1 MAMRRNFVFDDSMA
15 SFLDGAMDALVVP
28 GFSRIGYALRSRSFT
43 QLTEMSLSGKTVV
56 ITGHTSGLGFAAAK
70 QMRAMGADLV
80 LVGRDAERSMR
91 AGDDVRNVVGDGSV
105 DVMVADM
112 GDLDAVAAVATSI
125 GATRARVDVVVHNAG
140 ALLKTRERT
149 SAGHDLTMAVHV
161 YGPFLLTHMLLPLL
175 AASSGRVVTVA
186 SGGMYAV
193 PLPDFARGHSLELP
207 DAKYDGTR
215 QYAIA
220 KRAQVTLNEMWADEP
235 AARGVAFHAMHPGWA
250 DTPGVASSIPVFRT
264 VTRPIL
270 RTADQGADTISYLAA
285 GPATDLGSGGFWCD
299 RERRS
304 IHRLG
309 STRRADTPEARRA
322 LWEQVCGAALGSRT

>member
-1 MAMRRNFVFDDSMA
+1 MVIRHKFVFDDSMA

-28 GFSRIGYALRSRSFT
+28 GFSRIGYAVRSRSFT
-43 QLTEMSLSGKTVV
+43 PLTEMSLSGKTVV
-56 ITGHTSGLGFAAAK
+56 VTGHTSGLGLAAAK

-80 LVGRDAERSMR
+80 LVGRDATRSTH
-91 AGDDVRNVVGDGSV
+91 AGDDVLNVAGDGSV

-112 GDLDAVAAVATSI
+112 GDLDAVASVANTI
-125 GATRARVDVVVHNAG
+125 AATRSRVDVVVHNAG

-149 SAGHDLTMAVHV
+149 RAGHDLTMAVHV
-161 YGPFLLTHMLLPLL
+161 YGPFLFTHMLVPVLT
-175 AASSGRVVTVA
+175 ASNGRVITVA

-193 PLPDFARGHSLELP
+193 PLPEFARGHSLELP

-215 QYAIA
+215 QYAMA
-220 KRAQVTLNEMWADEP
+220 KRAQVTLNEMWAVNP
-235 AARGVAFHAMHPGWA
+235 AAGEVAFHSMHPGWA
-250 DTPGVASSIPVFRT
+250 DTPGVASSIPVFRA

-270 RTADQGADTISYLAA
+270 RTADQGADTISFLAA
-285 GPATDLGSGGFWCD
+285 APADKLGSGGFWCD

-322 LWEQVCGAALGSRT
+322 LWQAVQDAALGSRA

>member
-1 MAMRRNFVFDDSMA
+1 MAIRHKFVFYGFMA

-28 GFSRIGYALRSRSFT
+28 GFSRIGYAVRSRSFT
-43 QLTEMSLSGKTVV
+43 PLTEMSLSGKSVV
-56 ITGHTSGLGFAAAK
+56 ITGHTSGLGLAAAK
-70 QMRAMGADLV
+70 QMRAMGANLV
-80 LVGRDAERSMR
+80 LVGRDATRSTR
-91 AGDDVRNVVGDGSV
+91 AGNDVRNVAGEGSV

-112 GDLDAVAAVATSI
+112 GDLNAVASI
-125 GATRARVDVVVHNAG
+125 AKAIASTRSRVDAVVHNAG

-149 SAGHDLTMAVHV
+149 VAGHDLTIAVHV
-161 YGPFLLTHMLLPLL
+161 YGPFLLTHMLLPVL
-175 AASSGRVVTVA
+175 AASNGRVITVA

-220 KRAQVTLNEMWADEP
+220 KRAQVTLNEMWAADP
-235 AARGVAFHAMHPGWA
+235 AASEVAFHAMHPGWA

-270 RTADQGADTISYLAA
+270 RTADQGADTISFLAA
-285 GPATDLGSGGFWCD
+285 APADALGSGGFWCD

-309 STRRADTPEARRA
+309 STRRADTPVARRA
-322 LWEQVCGAALGSRT
+322 LWEQVRGAALGS